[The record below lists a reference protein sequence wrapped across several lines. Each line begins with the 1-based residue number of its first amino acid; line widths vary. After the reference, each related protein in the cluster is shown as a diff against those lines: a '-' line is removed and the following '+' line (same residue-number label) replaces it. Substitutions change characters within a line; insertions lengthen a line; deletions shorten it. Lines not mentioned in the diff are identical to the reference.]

1 MLETKQKG
9 IIVELECITYLYK
22 LGYQVSTP
30 YGENSR
36 YDLIVDINGKLI
48 RVQCKS
54 CVLGEGGSFINFRCV
69 SVRKNTKK
77 TRRRKYT
84 PEEIDYFATYYDNQC
99 YLVPVKECSTD
110 KSLRFYP
117 PKNGQKKGI
126 SFAEDYT
133 AEKQIE
139 KILNEK

>member
-9 IIVELECITYLYK
+9 LVVELECITYLYK

-48 RVQCKS
+48 RIQCKS
-54 CVLGEGGSFINFRCV
+54 CVLGGDGDFIHFRCV
-69 SVRKNTKK
+69 SVRKNTQK

-84 PEEIDYFATYYDNQC
+84 SEEIDYFATYYDSQC
-99 YLVPVKECSTD
+99 YLVPVKECSTE
-110 KSLRFYP
+110 KSLRFNP
-117 PKNGQKKGI
+117 PKNGQRKGI